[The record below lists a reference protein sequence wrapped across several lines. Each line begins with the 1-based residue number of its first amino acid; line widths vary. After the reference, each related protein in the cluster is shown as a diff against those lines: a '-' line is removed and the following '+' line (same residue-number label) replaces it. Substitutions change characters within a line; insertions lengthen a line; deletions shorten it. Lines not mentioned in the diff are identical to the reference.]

1 MLFKIKPMRNN
12 PTLILVISLLLLS
25 NTILAQLNTINWQ
38 KTYGGTKLES
48 SAVIVPKTNNQGYF
62 IVSHSSSDIGYEK
75 TENSFGGSD
84 IWILSIDS
92 IGNILWDKTFG
103 GSANESA
110 ADALIINDKL
120 YVLSGSTS
128 PISGN
133 KTAVN
138 YGSSDFWLFCLDF
151 NGQIN
156 WQASFGGLNSE
167 SAQELTYYN
176 GNLFVFGTSNSPTS
190 GNKTEDSYG
199 DFDYWMVK
207 VDTLDGQIVD
217 QKTIGSTTTDIL
229 NDAEMDDFGNIFV
242 LGSSPMGVSGL
253 KSSIGYGDVDYWI
266 VKLDNNLQLLNQ
278 QCFGGTGNEN
288 AYSGDLLFVNN
299 NFIITGTSDA
309 NQSGSI
315 NEAGNG
321 LYDAWVFCID
331 ANLNLQWNR
340 LFGGSNSDSG
350 ARAIPF
356 LDSSILILS
365 SSSSNVSGNKT
376 AVSYGLSD
384 CWLIA
389 IDYQGNEIYQ
399 STIGGSN
406 NDFAK
411 DAISTSNNNLV
422 VLTNST
428 SGISGLKDD
437 FSRGMDDVWIF
448 ELNTSAL
455 VGIDENLANSK
466 NNIELFPNP
475 ASETLTI
482 SLPENASTTDCI
494 LVDNLG
500 KEVKRF
506 MVTGGENLVDVSALE
521 NGIYFIQMDT
531 EIYKLI
537 KN

>member
-92 IGNILWDKTFG
+92 NGNILWDKTFG

-229 NDAEMDDFGNIFV
+229 NDAEMDDFGNILV

-389 IDYQGNEIYQ
+389 LDYQGNEIYQ

-437 FSRGMDDVWIF
+437 FSRGMDDVWII

-455 VGIDENLANSK
+455 VGIDENMTNSENK
-466 NNIELFPNP
+466 INIFPNP
-475 ASETLTI
+475 TSETLTI
-482 SLPENASTTDCI
+482 SLPENASTTDCV

-500 KEVKRF
+500 KEMKRF
-506 MVTGGENLVDVSALE
+506 SVSGGENLVDVSGLE
-521 NGIYFIQMDT
+521 NGVYLMRIGSDT
-531 EIYKLI
+531 QKIVIE
-537 KN
+537 

>member
-1 MLFKIKPMRNN
+1 MLSKIKPMRKN
-12 PTLILVISLLLLS
+12 PTLILIISLLLLS

-266 VKLDNNLQLLNQ
+266 VKLDNNLQLLDQ

-299 NFIITGTSDA
+299 YFIITGTSDA

-389 IDYQGNEIYQ
+389 LDYQGNEIYQ

-422 VLTNST
+422 VLTNSA

-448 ELNTSAL
+448 ELNTSNL
-455 VGIDENLANSK
+455 LGIEENTTNSD
-466 NNIELFPNP
+466 NNIGIFPNP
-475 ASETLTI
+475 TSETLTI
-482 SLPENASTTDCI
+482 SLPENASTTNCI

-500 KEVKRF
+500 KEVRRF
-506 MVTGGENLVDVSALE
+506 TVTGGENLVEVSELE
-521 NGIYFIQMDT
+521 SGVYMMRIGTDT
-531 EIYKLI
+531 QKIIIE
-537 KN
+537 